1 MIQQIPILNGKL
13 PEGKNTYTKFWIG
26 LDDNE
31 SSIRLGLYGRVSVMD
46 IVELFWNLSVNNFD
60 V

>member
-1 MIQQIPILNGKL
+1 MIQQTPFRNGNP

-31 SSIRLGLYGRVSVMD
+31 SSIRRGLYGRVSVMD
-46 IVELFWNLSVNNFD
+46 IVELFWKLSVNNFD